1 VRPQKRGK
9 GVIWGMSSFMEKS
22 LAILET
28 TRAASQGM
36 TSITALEAL
45 VERQSKL
52 LGQIAMEEL
61 SKEQAAQ
68 LFPPKSPVSDL
79 RNPTEKP

>member
-1 VRPQKRGK
+1 MR
-9 GVIWGMSSFMEKS
+9 SFMEKS
-22 LAILET
+22 LAVLET

-52 LGQIAMEEL
+52 LGQKEL
-61 SKEQAAQ
+61 SKEQAASWPQ
-68 LFPPKSPVSDL
+68 SA
-79 RNPTEKP
+79 T

>member
-1 VRPQKRGK
+1 
-9 GVIWGMSSFMEKS
+9 MSSFMEKS
-22 LAILET
+22 LAVLET

-45 VERQSKL
+45 VERQNKL

-68 LFPPKSPVSDL
+68 LFPPKGPMSDL
-79 RNPTEKP
+79 RSPTEKP